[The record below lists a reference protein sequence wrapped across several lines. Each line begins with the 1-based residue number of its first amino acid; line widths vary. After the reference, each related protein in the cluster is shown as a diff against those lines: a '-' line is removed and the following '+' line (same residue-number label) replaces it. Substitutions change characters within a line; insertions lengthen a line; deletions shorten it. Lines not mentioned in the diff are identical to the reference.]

1 MRQFDRESFARQ
13 LRQGAEELHIGLSDA
28 QVAQLLA
35 YLALLAKWNA
45 VYNLTAVRD
54 PQQMLTQHVLDCL
67 AALPAF
73 ERAQNVLDVGAG
85 GGLPGLV
92 LAIWGAE
99 RTPAMQVS
107 MIDTVHKKTAFL
119 TQAKSELGL
128 SNVTV
133 HTARVESLQAPQKY
147 DVITS
152 RAFAELKDFITWS
165 QHLLAEGGCYIAMK
179 GVEPVEEISRLPGGW
194 RVREVRPLQVPGLQ
208 AQRHLVFIEREAA
221 ADTGVQSRS
230 AASECKNVDDATHK
244 TDMTQIANATAT
256 MQKDQA

>member
-1 MRQFDRESFARQ
+1 MKQFDRESFAHRLREGAQALQ
-13 LRQGAEELHIGLSDA
+13 LELSDR
-28 QVAQLLA
+28 QIGQLLD

-73 ERAQNVLDVGAG
+73 KGAANVLDVGAG
-85 GGLPGLV
+85 GGLPGMV
-92 LAIWGAE
+92 LAIWAAQAQ
-99 RTPAMQVS
+99 PAMRVS

-119 TQAKSELGL
+119 TQAKGELGL
-128 SNVTV
+128 ANVTV
-133 HTARVESLQAPQKY
+133 HTARVEALQVPQLF

-179 GVEPVEEISRLPGGW
+179 GVNPVEEIGRLPAGW
-194 RVREVRPLQVPGLQ
+194 QVREVRPLQVPGLD
-208 AQRHLVFIEREAA
+208 AQRHLVFIERAA
-221 ADTGVQSRS
+221 TP
-230 AASECKNVDDATHK
+230 
-244 TDMTQIANATAT
+244 
-256 MQKDQA
+256 